1 MIEVATVPACCGD
14 YKANNGPKLALSA
27 SLELLVQSTPL
38 SRRKVFYTA
47 DLHDGSRA
55 DIASTLAALG
65 QRVILGGHKGTW

>member
-14 YKANNGPKLALSA
+14 YKANKLSLST